1 MKLNERTITYDT
13 QLENQFWREVTP
25 FLKSAHIC
33 ICHIFVF
40 MQDWLVEAL
49 RERMKYFRRNK
60 SNIQCSMSE
69 SKRAMQKNPLKQQMP
84 HISTLPHTMDSVGED
99 EASHDRHVKL
109 LALEWRKSKPNRHAI
124 GELMRRTFG
133 VRRKNILSSPASLDC
148 LLKSYPPLQQY
159 GEVCD

>member
-1 MKLNERTITYDT
+1 MPLLPCNPWSCAGCDARH
-13 QLENQFWREVTP
+13 FGGV
-25 FLKSAHIC
+25 
-33 ICHIFVF
+33 FV
-40 MQDWLVEAL
+40 QHWLVEAL

-60 SNIQCSMSE
+60 CTQCPMPE
-69 SKRAMQKNPLKQQMP
+69 TKLAVQKKPVKQQMP
-84 HISTLPHTMDSVGED
+84 HISTALPHTIHSVGED

-133 VRRKNILSSPASLDC
+133 VRRQKTLSSTASLDC

-159 GEVCD
+159 REVCT